1 MCVCVCGAGE
11 EVGYA
16 EVDHWMWRL
25 FLDDYGS
32 VCESLGLP
40 PLPLSLNCSGT
51 LPPPTPLLYG
61 ISPSV
66 ISRQPYWP
74 DRYIASL
81 VLALCFTSCSSLA
94 RHIPSVSLCGFWS
107 LPPHFYPTLD
117 PGVTALLHSFST
129 SPLYVGFGSMESYLL
144 DMDWTALF
152 VTLEEGKWVCSTCTN
167 IVIAFETYFSSPK
180 TCNKCTVPMSGEWS
194 SPASLLNTTIKTSA
208 HPPDTAGVVSLLA
221 VSSVFGHFAPR
232 GERNCRCFASF

>member
-1 MCVCVCGAGE
+1 MTMVLCVSRWA
-11 EVGYA
+11 Y
-16 EVDHWMWRL
+16 
-25 FLDDYGS
+25 
-32 VCESLGLP
+32 
-40 PLPLSLNCSGT
+40 PLCL
-51 LPPPTPLLYG
+51 
-61 ISPSV
+61 SPSTAV
-66 ISRQPYWP
+66 KPCLPRRHFSTVSAHLSSPVSHTGLTGM
-74 DRYIASL
+74 YIASL
-81 VLALCFTSCSSLA
+81 VLVLCFTSCSSLA

-107 LPPHFYPTLD
+107 LPPHFYPTPD

-167 IVIAFETYFSSPK
+167 IVIAFETYFSSRK